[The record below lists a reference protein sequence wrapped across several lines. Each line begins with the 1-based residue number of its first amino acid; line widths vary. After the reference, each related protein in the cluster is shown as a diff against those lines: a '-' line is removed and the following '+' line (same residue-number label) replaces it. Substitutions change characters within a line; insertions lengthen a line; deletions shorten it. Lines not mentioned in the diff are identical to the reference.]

1 MRILKALLN
10 IFSKCLKC
18 SLQNEHYFVALRLTV
33 DKNAHL
39 VLLGYN
45 TIEFLNLSSQRI
57 GDTLYKI

>member
-1 MRILKALLN
+1 MNSLWFIVPMRILKALLN

-18 SLQNEHYFVALRLTV
+18 CLQNEHYFVALRLTV

-45 TIEFLNLSSQRI
+45 TI
-57 GDTLYKI
+57 